1 MAPQKL
7 SKLMLFPGLLI
18 TFPRSLLGS
27 NRRKK
32 LLLWFAWL
40 KILEEREKLK
50 KVVDVKVR
58 RFSDREKTSSTKSS
72 CQFIKELLILT
83 FKTLLSIRSTIL
95 LPYKLIK
102 RPSLRLIL

>member
-27 NRRKK
+27 NRRKR

-58 RFSDREKTSSTKSS
+58 QFSDREKTSSTKS
-72 CQFIKELLILT
+72 
-83 FKTLLSIRSTIL
+83 
-95 LPYKLIK
+95 
-102 RPSLRLIL
+102 